1 MLNDYLCLSKMETTY
16 TEENYLKAIYSLTP
30 KNGKGVSTNKLAER
44 LETKASSVT
53 DMIRRMSDKGLV
65 DYIKYQGVKLSDR
78 GQEVALR
85 VIRKHRLWES
95 FLVEKLGFN
104 WDEVHDLAEQLE
116 HIRSQELTDRLDAF
130 LGHPACDPHG
140 DPIPKKDGTF
150 PVVERIAL
158 SRFAAGDE
166 VVLTGV
172 SDSSAS
178 FLQFLNR
185 LKLELGTE
193 LVVVEQIEFDQSML
207 VLRSNGD
214 EQLLPAGV
222 VSQLLVTKKN

>member
-1 MLNDYLCLSKMETTY
+1 METTY
-16 TEENYLKAIYSLTP
+16 TEENYLKAIWSLSGDTR
-30 KNGKGVSTNKLAER
+30 KGVSTNKLAAR

-53 DMIRRMSDKGLV
+53 DMVRRLSEKGLV
-65 DYIKYQGVKLSDR
+65 DYVKYQGVKLSDD
-78 GQEVALR
+78 GKAVAVR

-95 FLVEKLGFN
+95 FLVDKLGFN

-150 PVVERIAL
+150 PQLERKLI
-158 SRFAAGDE
+158 SSHSPGE
-166 VVLTGV
+166 VVVLTGV
-172 SDSSAS
+172 TDSSAN

-185 LKLELGTE
+185 LKLELGTKLE
-193 LVVVEQIEFDQSML
+193 VLEQFEFDQSML
-207 VLRSNGD
+207 VKRESGE

-222 VSQLLVTKKN
+222 VSQLLVSSK

>member
-1 MLNDYLCLSKMETTY
+1 MDITY
-16 TEENYLKAIYSLTP
+16 TEENYLKAIWSLSSDSR
-30 KNGKGVSTNKLAER
+30 KGVSTNKLAER

-53 DMIRRMSDKGLV
+53 DMIRRLSEKGLV
-65 DYIKYQGVKLSDR
+65 DYIKYQGVKLSAEGRD
-78 GQEVALR
+78 VAVR

-95 FLVEKLGFN
+95 FLVDKLGFN
-104 WDEVHDLAEQLE
+104 WDEVHELAEQLE

-140 DPIPKKDGTF
+140 DPIPKRDGTF
-150 PVVERIAL
+150 PELERKAISSYAP
-158 SRFAAGDE
+158 GE
-166 VVLTGV
+166 TVILTGV
-172 SDSSAS
+172 TDSSAN

-193 LVVVEQIEFDQSML
+193 LEIVEQFDFDHSML
-207 VLRSNGD
+207 VKRSGGD

-222 VSQLLVTKKN
+222 VSQLLVTNK

>member
-1 MLNDYLCLSKMETTY
+1 MEITY
-16 TEENYLKAIYSLTP
+16 TEENYLKAVWSLSR
-30 KNGKGVSTNKLAER
+30 GSSKGVSTNKIAER

-53 DMIRRMSDKGLV
+53 DMIRRLSEKGLV
-65 DYIKYQGVKLSDR
+65 DYVKYQGVHLSDE
-78 GQEVALR
+78 GKTVAIR

-116 HIRSQELTDRLDAF
+116 HIRSTELTDRLDAF
-130 LGHPACDPHG
+130 LGHPSFDPHG
-140 DPIPKKDGTF
+140 DPIPNKHGRF
-150 PVVERIAL
+150 PERERKAL
-158 SRFAAGDE
+158 AQCVPGDR

-185 LKLELGTE
+185 LQLELGSEMTVME
-193 LVVVEQIEFDQSML
+193 RIEYDQSML
-207 VLRSNGD
+207 VKRGHE
-214 EQLLPAGV
+214 EQLLPSGV
-222 VSQLLVTKKN
+222 VQQLLVTLEQNI